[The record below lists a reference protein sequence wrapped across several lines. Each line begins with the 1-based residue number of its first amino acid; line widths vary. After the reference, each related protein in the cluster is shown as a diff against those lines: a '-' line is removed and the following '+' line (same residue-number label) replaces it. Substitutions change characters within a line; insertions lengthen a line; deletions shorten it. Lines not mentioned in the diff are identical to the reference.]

1 VRHRLSPED
10 AADLVRLGN
19 RRVYRKGSVIF
30 SEGDRS
36 EWVAYLVKGSVKAS
50 CFSADGRETVMN
62 VVGAGELLGDLS
74 AIDGEPRSASVVA
87 METSEAVVVQGP
99 DFTRFLEEH
108 PAATVALLRTVTH
121 RLRLSDRRRAE
132 FGSLDV
138 VSRLARLIVELSDLY
153 GVGDGDIGVAL
164 TQEELAGWTG
174 ASREAVVKALR
185 QLRDRGWIETARR
198 RIRII
203 DRDALQRR
211 AG

>member
-1 VRHRLSPED
+1 MLSPED
-10 AADLVRLGN
+10 AADLVGLGRRRL
-19 RRVYRKGSVIF
+19 YRKGSVIF

-50 CFSADGRETVMN
+50 CFAADGRETVMN

-87 METSEAVVVQGP
+87 MENTEAVVVQAP
-99 DFTRFLEEH
+99 DFARFLEEH
-108 PAATVALLRTVTH
+108 PVATVALLRSVTH

-138 VSRLARLIVELSDLY
+138 VSRLARLILELADLY
-153 GVGDGDIGVAL
+153 GTGNGDIGVAL
-164 TQEELAGWTG
+164 TQEEIAGWTG

-198 RIRII
+198 QILIV
-203 DRDALQRR
+203 DREALARR

>member
-1 VRHRLSPED
+1 MLSAEG
-10 AADLVRLGN
+10 AADLVRRGR

-36 EWVAYLVKGSVKAS
+36 EWVAFLVKGSVKAS
-50 CFSADGRETVMN
+50 CFAADGRETVMN

-74 AIDGEPRSASVVA
+74 AIDGEPRSATVIA
-87 METSEAVVVQGP
+87 METTEAVVVGAD
-99 DFTRFLEEH
+99 DFGRFLEEH
-108 PAATVALLRTVTH
+108 PSATVTLLRTVTH

-138 VSRLARLIVELSDLY
+138 VSRLARLIIELSDLY
-153 GVGDGDIGVAL
+153 GTGDGDIGVAL

-198 RIRII
+198 RIKIL
-203 DRDALQRR
+203 DRDALARR
-211 AG
+211 AD

>member
-1 VRHRLSPED
+1 MRHALAPSD
-10 AADLVRLGN
+10 AADLIRLG
-19 RRVYRKGSVIF
+19 RRRTYRKGSVIF

-36 EWVAYLVKGSVKAS
+36 DWVAYVVKGSVKAS
-50 CFSADGRETVMN
+50 CFAADGRETVMN

-87 METSEAVVVQGP
+87 METTEAVVVQAE
-99 DFTRFLEEH
+99 DFSRFLEEH

-138 VSRLARLIVELSDLY
+138 VSRLARLLIELADRY
-153 GVGDGDIGVAL
+153 GTGDDDIGVAL
-164 TQEELAGWTG
+164 TQEEIAGWTG

-185 QLRDRGWIETARR
+185 QLRDRGWIETSRR
-198 RIRII
+198 RIKIL
-203 DRDALQRR
+203 DRDALARR
-211 AG
+211 AD

>member
-1 VRHRLSPED
+1 VRHTLAPAD
-10 AADLVRLGN
+10 AADLVKLGR

-36 EWVAYLVKGSVKAS
+36 DWVAYLVKGSVKAS
-50 CFSADGRETVMN
+50 SFAADGRETVMN

-87 METSEAVVVQGP
+87 METTEAMVVQAE
-99 DFTRFLEEH
+99 DFARFLEEH

-138 VSRLARLIVELSDLY
+138 VSRLARLIIELSELY
-153 GVGDGDIGVAL
+153 GSGDGDIGVAL
-164 TQEELAGWTG
+164 TQEEIAGWTG

-185 QLRDRGWIETARR
+185 QLRDRGWIETSRR
-198 RIRII
+198 RIKIL
-203 DRDALQRR
+203 DRDALARR
-211 AG
+211 AD